1 MSRAPTS
8 LYESMEVLSRKA
20 GLMKE
25 SSLRAGPG
33 TKKLA
38 TQIAETRITFEDIIL
53 DILNQLYVQAM
64 SLDIT
69 INILRSVE
77 HQGIRERSLDLLE
90 SLHLR
95 ILRLV
100 WLRECLHK
108 KIRKINK
115 QCFV

>member
-8 LYESMEVLSRKA
+8 LYESMEVFYRKA

-64 SLDIT
+64 SLDVT
-69 INILRSVE
+69 TRVMRSVE
-77 HQGIRERSLDLLE
+77 HQGKRESSLDLLD

-95 ILRLV
+95 ILRL
-100 WLRECLHK
+100 CG
-108 KIRKINK
+108 
-115 QCFV
+115 